1 MLVDFGGMT
10 GWVASCQVWMALR
23 LQVLGPYIVHHRSS
37 STIPLLDGIPIP
49 ISDHLA
55 TAGLNHKLAE
65 MEASGAVQGHPASA
79 N

>member
-1 MLVDFGGMT
+1 MLVNFGGMT
-10 GWVASCQVWMALR
+10 GWAASCQVWMALR
-23 LQVLGPYIVHHRSS
+23 LQPYIVHHRSS
-37 STIPLLDGIPIP
+37 STIQFLDGIPIP